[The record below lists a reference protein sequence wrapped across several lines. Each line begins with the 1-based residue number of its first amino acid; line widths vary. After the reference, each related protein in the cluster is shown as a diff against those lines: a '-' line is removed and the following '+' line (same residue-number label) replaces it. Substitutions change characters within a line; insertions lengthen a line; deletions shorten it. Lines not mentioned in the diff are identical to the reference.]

1 MRRNKQAWMVLLAI
15 LLLFVTACSNGGSS
29 SEETSQTN
37 KTNSENPPDPFGK
50 YEETVTIRVGQ
61 EVDPS
66 DTSLPSGDTP
76 LDNQYTRS
84 VKENLNINVEHH
96 FTASPSNYDQKV
108 SLAIASNDLP
118 DAMIVGPVE
127 LRQMY
132 EAGQLADLTEIYEQY
147 ASPAI
152 KRILESTN
160 GLAKE
165 SVTFDG
171 KMMAIP
177 SVQLQA
183 DGVHLLWIRQ
193 DWLDKLGLEP
203 PKTVEDLEKVAKAFA
218 EQDPDGN
225 GKADTIGLSGP
236 DTNNKLYANFLESTN
251 NLYGFDGIFSAYNA
265 NPGYWVEG
273 EDGNPV
279 YGSTLPETKEALAK
293 LRDMYAK
300 GLIDQEMGVRED
312 SGESVISG
320 NSGMFFAP
328 WWMPYGPI
336 TDAVNTNPEANWQAY
351 ALPLDADGKYSPHMS
366 TPSSRFVVVRKD
378 YEHPEAAMKML
389 NNLLANEATFDPSK
403 GGPGFYPLRLVFA
416 PSDET
421 EYSVKALREVLA
433 GTKTAED
440 FKDKPEYKLLVTDAE
455 NIKKVKLEP
464 YDKLGIQY
472 WDPKADLGAW
482 TRSYALMVGGTP
494 LVDQEINGVYSQ
506 IYGQTKTME
515 SRWVNLKKMEDEV
528 FLKIIMG
535 AAPLDDFDKF
545 VKDWKKQGGDKITD
559 EVAEVVNN

>member
-1 MRRNKQAWMVLLAI
+1 MRMRSVKKALFI
-15 LLLFVTACSNGGSS
+15 LVALFLLFVTACSNS
-29 SEETSQTN
+29 SEETSN
-37 KTNSENPPDPFGK
+37 KLEIDPNNPPDPFGK
-50 YEETVTIRVGQ
+50 YEEEVTIRIGQ

-66 DTSLPSGDTP
+66 DKTLPAEDTP

-96 FTASPSNYDQKV
+96 FTAAPSNYDQKV

-132 EAGQLADLTEIYEQY
+132 EAGQLADLTEVYEHY

-152 KRILESTN
+152 KRILESTD
-160 GLAKE
+160 GLAKD

-193 DWLDKLGLEP
+193 DWLEKLGLEA

-225 GKADTIGLSGP
+225 GKKDTIGLSGP
-236 DTNNKLYANFLESTN
+236 DINNKLYANFLESTN
-251 NLYGFDGIFSAYNA
+251 NLYGFDGIFSAYHSY
-265 NPGYWVEG
+265 PGYWLEG
-273 EDGNPV
+273 EDGKPV

-312 SGESVISG
+312 SGESVING
-320 NSGMFFAP
+320 QSGMFFAP

-336 TDAVNTNPEANWQAY
+336 TDAVTNNPDANWQAY
-351 ALPLDADGKYSPHMS
+351 ALPLDAEGKYTPHMS

-389 NNLLANEATFDPSK
+389 NNLLANESTFDPSK

-421 EYSVKALREVLA
+421 EYSVQAIREVLA
-433 GTKTAED
+433 GKKTPD
-440 FKDKPEYKLLVTDAE
+440 DYKDKPEYKLLVSDLE
-455 NIKKVKLEP
+455 KIKNVKLEP
-464 YDKLGIQY
+464 YDQLGIQH
-472 WDPKADLGAW
+472 WDPNADLGTW
-482 TRSYALMVGGTP
+482 TRSYALMVGGSP
-494 LVDQEINGVYSQ
+494 LVDQEINGIYSQ
-506 IYGQTKTME
+506 TYAQTKTME
-515 SRWVNLKKMEDEV
+515 SRWVNLKKMEDEI
-528 FLKIIMG
+528 FLKIVMG
-535 AAPLDDFDKF
+535 AESLDAFDKF
-545 VKDWKKQGGDKITD
+545 VEDWKKQGGDQITN
-559 EVAEVVNN
+559 EVAEVMKK

>member
-1 MRRNKQAWMVLLAI
+1 MRSVKKALFI
-15 LLLFVTACSNGGSS
+15 LVALFLLFVTACSNS
-29 SEETSQTN
+29 SEETSN
-37 KTNSENPPDPFGK
+37 KLEIDPNNPPDPFGK
-50 YEETVTIRVGQ
+50 YEEEVTIRIGQ

-66 DTSLPSGDTP
+66 DKTLPAEDTP

-96 FTASPSNYDQKV
+96 FTAAPSNYDQKV

-132 EAGQLADLTEIYEQY
+132 EAGQLADLTEVYEHY

-152 KRILESTN
+152 KRILESTD
-160 GLAKE
+160 GLAKD

-193 DWLDKLGLEP
+193 DWLEKLGLEA

-225 GKADTIGLSGP
+225 GKKDTIGLSGP
-236 DTNNKLYANFLESTN
+236 DINNKLYANFLESTN
-251 NLYGFDGIFSAYNA
+251 NLYGFDGIFSAYHSY
-265 NPGYWVEG
+265 PGYWLEG
-273 EDGNPV
+273 EDGKPV

-312 SGESVISG
+312 SGESVING
-320 NSGMFFAP
+320 QSGMFFAP

-336 TDAVNTNPEANWQAY
+336 TDAVTNNPDANWQAY
-351 ALPLDADGKYSPHMS
+351 ALPLDAEGKYTPHMS

-389 NNLLANEATFDPSK
+389 NNLLANESTFDPSK

-421 EYSVKALREVLA
+421 EYSVQAIREVLA
-433 GTKTAED
+433 GKKTPD
-440 FKDKPEYKLLVTDAE
+440 DYKDKPEYKLLVSDLE
-455 NIKKVKLEP
+455 KIKNVKLEP
-464 YDKLGIQY
+464 YDQLGIQH
-472 WDPKADLGAW
+472 WDPNADLGTW
-482 TRSYALMVGGTP
+482 TRSYALMVGGSP
-494 LVDQEINGVYSQ
+494 LVDQEINGIYSQ
-506 IYGQTKTME
+506 TYAQTKTME
-515 SRWVNLKKMEDEV
+515 SRWVNLKKMEDEI
-528 FLKIIMG
+528 FLKIVMG
-535 AAPLDDFDKF
+535 AESLDAFDKF
-545 VKDWKKQGGDKITD
+545 VEDWKKQGGDQITN
-559 EVAEVVNN
+559 EVAEVMKK